1 MLDLCLS
8 LLSLAGVAA
17 LSRGRR
23 WGWWLASVAS
33 FGYCYYAWRLGLPGQ
48 SLLNAVY
55 LLTQLWGGWRWGSQ
69 PRFQWL
75 PHRRW
80 LLLIPVL
87 GLTLQQFMQ
96 PLDAWLTA
104 ASLILQGLTSL
115 GVAQVWR
122 YWVGVDLATAGL
134 YAGQQAPFTA
144 VLYLV
149 LAGVAEQAHRY
160 WRNPNPAAGSQ
171 GSTEKE
177 RGYASQ

>member
-17 LSRGRR
+17 LSRGHR
-23 WGWWLASVAS
+23 WGWWLASLGS
-33 FGYCYYAWRLGLPGQ
+33 SGYCYYAWQLGLPGQ

-55 LLTQLWGGWRWGSQ
+55 LVTQLWGGWRWGKQ
-69 PRFQWL
+69 PCFQRL
-75 PHRRW
+75 PHGRW
-80 LLLIPVL
+80 MLLVPVL
-87 GLTLQQFMQ
+87 GLLLQQRMAA
-96 PLDAWLTA
+96 PDAWLTA
-104 ASLILQGLTSL
+104 ASLVLQLLTSL

-144 VLYLV
+144 VLYVV

-160 WRNPNPAAGSQ
+160 WRNPTALAGSEE
-171 GSTEKE
+171 STEKE

>member
-23 WGWWLASVAS
+23 WGWWLASAGS
-33 FGYCYYAWRLGLPGQ
+33 LGYCYYAWVLALPGQ
-48 SLLNAVY
+48 SLLNAIY
-55 LLTQLWGGWRWGSQ
+55 LVTQLWGGWRWGSE
-69 PRFQWL
+69 PRFQGR

-80 LLLIPVL
+80 LLLIPML
-87 GLTLQQFMQ
+87 GLALQQHMA

-104 ASLILQGLTSL
+104 ASLILQWLTSL

-122 YWVGVDLATAGL
+122 YWVVVDLATAFL
-134 YAGQQAPFTA
+134 YAGQRAPFTA

-160 WRNPNPAAGSQ
+160 WRNPARMAGSQ
-171 GSTEKE
+171 ESTEKE